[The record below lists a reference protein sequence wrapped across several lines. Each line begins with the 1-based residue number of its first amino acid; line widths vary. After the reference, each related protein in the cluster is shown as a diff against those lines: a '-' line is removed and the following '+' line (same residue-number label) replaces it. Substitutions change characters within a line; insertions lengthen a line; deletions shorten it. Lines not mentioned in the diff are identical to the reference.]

1 MEIIE
6 SLTVKK
12 LNALLS
18 SFMQAEDAFNQMKGV
33 GDDQMQSLLNAQEG
47 LALTYMRTL
56 SEAVRNGRGDVS
68 EQTEHT
74 LAIYHTVA
82 TMALGDV
89 KVTVEHD
96 GDIII
101 RPVIKKTFEEMVKEK
116 DEGITASLL
125 RKPGGLVEQF
135 EQEYQKWKEQ
145 GPAGMKPMKYVGI
158 GNTIYK
164 EEGHT
169 PCIEIVYPDEEN
181 IEENALLLSSVMT
194 HADEILNLAG
204 DDEQR
209 HATEEKIHQEW
220 MKEYGEGYRDHR
232 TKVVVDRSLSGKAK
246 VTFKVSFMH

>member
-56 SEAVRNGRGDVS
+56 SEAVRNGKGDVS
-68 EQTEHT
+68 EQTENA

-116 DEGITASLL
+116 DEGITASML
-125 RKPGGLVEQF
+125 RKPGRLVEQF
-135 EQEYQKWKEQ
+135 QQEYQKWKEQ
-145 GPAGMKPMKYVGI
+145 GKPVEYIVAGNKVSKKTGGDI
-158 GNTIYK
+158 
-164 EEGHT
+164 EEV
-169 PCIEIVYPDEEN
+169 IEIEYPDEDDPA
-181 IEENALLLSSVMT
+181 EEKAELNAIVLR
-194 HADEILNLAG
+194 HASEILETAG
-204 DDEQR
+204 GDKQR
-209 HATEEKIHQEW
+209 FATEEKIRREW
-220 MKEYGEGYRDHR
+220 MDIHGIAYRDCC
-232 TKVVVDRSLSGKAK
+232 TKVVIERSLAGQAWVKFEVYIK
-246 VTFKVSFMH
+246 R